1 MANTDSSIP
10 SSCVSVK
17 LGVCDSFVFSG
28 CSSPVF
34 TLLMWREVSTPY
46 SASSGQVTAAGS
58 GMDAQAR
65 TLPSGECH
73 CQTIGPSGCL
83 LPSVSSGK
91 EATAASDA
99 SGNYDERMIHSV

>member
-1 MANTDSSIP
+1 M
-10 SSCVSVK
+10 K

-58 GMDAQAR
+58 GHGMHRHAHCHQAR
-65 TLPSGECH
+65 CH
-73 CQTIGPSGCL
+73 CQTMGPSGCL

-99 SGNYDERMIHSV
+99 SGNYDGG